1 MKCGACGAIG
11 SSSQRTCEFC
21 GNNLVGSVEPG
32 VAAASGATGAPLG
45 EEASRFTNYVKDSL
59 NLIKELS
66 RSPSGGFNIWAFFF
80 AVPYLW
86 GYGARDNAK
95 SVATV
100 LIVPQI
106 LAKIL
111 IWFLGYRIAGA
122 VFLAQIIWTI
132 YVSWMVSTR
141 VRLLTRTDQAY
152 DWGQG
157 ILAFIVIAIISS
169 ILGDYGYG
177 GY

>member
-11 SSSQRTCEFC
+11 SSSQTKCDFC
-21 GNNLVGSVEPG
+21 GNNLVSSVETN

-45 EEASRFTNYVKDSL
+45 QEASRFTNYVKDSL
-59 NLIKELS
+59 NLIQELS

-80 AVPYLW
+80 SVPYLW

-106 LAKIL
+106 LAKLL
-111 IWFLGYRIAGA
+111 IWFFGYSIAGP
-122 VFLAQIIWTI
+122 VFLAQIVWTI
-132 YVSWMVSTR
+132 YVSWLVSTR

-157 ILAFIVIAIISS
+157 ILAFVVMAVISS
-169 ILGDYGYG
+169 ILADYGFGAY
-177 GY
+177 